1 MILAP
6 RHFQRLT
13 ATIGLFTRYG
23 LGDFAKQ
30 QGLEGLPHETEP
42 GEDFSGSPDRAVAFR
57 KRLVELGPAYIKLG
71 QVLSTR
77 PDLLPASYIAEL
89 ERLQDDVGPIP
100 THDVVCIIEEEL
112 GARLSKLFL
121 AFDDEPLGTASLGQ
135 VHGAE
140 LRDGRP
146 VVVKV
151 QRPNIRNP
159 LAEDIAFF
167 HDLASFLSEHTKA
180 GARVDMVGIVQQL
193 GRALADELDYRVEAR
208 NAASFRRTLAEF
220 PRILVPRVIE
230 GYTTERVLTTERIR
244 GSKLDSISPLARIE
258 HDFGPVADELT
269 RAYLKQITIDGHFHA
284 DPHPGNVFV
293 VMADDANPHTPSEV
307 KAADRR
313 AVQRPAA
320 TPLARIEN
328 DAQRQAAPQPSDVD
342 VKLALI
348 DFGMTARLSATL
360 REHIVRLLLD
370 LADNRGDDAAE
381 TLIEVGTELPGF
393 DREGYV
399 REIAGLMARTYSLG
413 AGELDTGKVLYE
425 LINISFQR
433 GLRLPGEL
441 TLLAKAL
448 FNLSNVTRSIDP
460 VYSPIPT
467 IREFGA
473 KIAADRARHDLN
485 PRRLYQLATEGSDLL
500 AALPHRLDIITSRM
514 ASNEFTT
521 KVEVPQLTLIIEGLQ
536 KVANRV
542 FSGLVLAG
550 LLVASS
556 MLIPYRRVLATW
568 GFVLAGAIALWMV
581 LAILWGDRDK
591 KR

>member
-1 MILAP
+1 M
-6 RHFQRLT
+6 
-13 ATIGLFTRYG
+13 IGLFTRYG
-23 LGDFAKQ
+23 LADFAKQ
-30 QGLEGLPHETEP
+30 QGLAGLPHEPEP
-42 GEDFSGSPDRAVAFR
+42 GEDFSGTPQQAAAFR
-57 KRLVELGPAYIKLG
+57 KRLVELGPAFIKLG

-77 PDLLPASYIAEL
+77 PDLLPESYIKEL
-89 ERLQDDVGPIP
+89 EKLQDDVDPIP
-100 THDVVCIIEEEL
+100 TPEVVQVIEEEL
-112 GARLSKLFL
+112 GARLSKLF
-121 AFDDEPLGTASLGQ
+121 AVFDEEPLGTASLGQ
-135 VHGAE
+135 VHAAE
-140 LRDGRP
+140 LREGRP

-151 QRPNIRNP
+151 QRPNIRNQ
-159 LAEDIAFF
+159 LSDDLAFF

-180 GARVDMVGIVQQL
+180 GARIDMVGIVQQL
-193 GRALADELDYRVEAR
+193 ERALTDELDYRIEAR
-208 NAASFRRTLAEF
+208 NAATFRRSLAEF

-230 GYTTERVLTTERIR
+230 AYTTERVLTTERIR
-244 GSKLDSISPLARIE
+244 GQKLDSISPLARIE
-258 HDFGPVADELT
+258 HDFHPVADDLT

-293 VMADDANPHTPSEV
+293 LMPDETNPPTPSEV

-313 AVQRPAA
+313 SVQRPAA

-328 DAQRQAAPQPSDVD
+328 DAQRQAAPQPADVD

-360 REHIVRLLLD
+360 REQIVRLLLD

-393 DREGYV
+393 EREGYV
-399 REIAGLMARTYSLG
+399 REIAALMARTYDISVG
-413 AGELDTGKVLYE
+413 DLDTGKVLYD

-448 FNLSNVTRSIDP
+448 FNLGNVTASIDP

-467 IREFGA
+467 IREFGNQ
-473 KIAADRARHDLN
+473 IAADRAKRDLN

-500 AALPHRLDIITSRM
+500 MALPHRLDIITSRM
-514 ASNEFTT
+514 ASNEFSTRID
-521 KVEVPQLTLIIEGLQ
+521 VPQLTLIIQALQ
-536 KVANRV
+536 KVANRI

-550 LLVASS
+550 LLVASA
-556 MLIPYRRVLATW
+556 MLIPYRRALATW
-568 GFVLAGAIALWMV
+568 GFVLAGAIGIWMV
-581 LAILWGDRDK
+581 LAILWSDREK
-591 KR
+591 KT

>member
-1 MILAP
+1 M
-6 RHFQRLT
+6 
-13 ATIGLFTRYG
+13 IGLFTRYG
-23 LGDFAKQ
+23 LADFAKK
-30 QGLEGLPHETEP
+30 QGLAGLPHEPEP
-42 GEDFSGSPDRAVAFR
+42 GEDFSGTPQQAAAFR
-57 KRLVELGPAYIKLG
+57 KRLVELGPAFIKLG

-77 PDLLPASYIAEL
+77 PDLLPESYIKEL
-89 ERLQDDVGPIP
+89 EKLQDDVDPIP
-100 THDVVCIIEEEL
+100 TPEVVQVIEEEL
-112 GARLSKLFL
+112 GARLSKLF
-121 AFDDEPLGTASLGQ
+121 AVFDEEPLGTASLGQ
-135 VHGAE
+135 VHAAE
-140 LRDGRP
+140 LREGRP

-151 QRPNIRNP
+151 QRPNIRNQ
-159 LAEDIAFF
+159 LSDDLAFF

-180 GARVDMVGIVQQL
+180 GARIDMVGIVQQL
-193 GRALADELDYRVEAR
+193 ERALTDELDYRIEAR
-208 NAASFRRTLAEF
+208 NAATFRRSLAEF

-230 GYTTERVLTTERIR
+230 AYTTERVLTTERIR
-244 GSKLDSISPLARIE
+244 GQKLDSISPLARIE
-258 HDFGPVADELT
+258 HDFHPVADDLT

-293 VMADDANPHTPSEV
+293 LMPDETNPPTPSEV

-313 AVQRPAA
+313 SVQRPAA

-328 DAQRQAAPQPSDVD
+328 DAQRQAAPQPADVD

-360 REHIVRLLLD
+360 REQIVRLLLD

-393 DREGYV
+393 EREGYV
-399 REIAGLMARTYSLG
+399 REIAALMARTYDISVG
-413 AGELDTGKVLYE
+413 DLDTGKVLYD

-448 FNLSNVTRSIDP
+448 FNLGNVTASIDP

-467 IREFGA
+467 IREFGNQ
-473 KIAADRARHDLN
+473 IAADRAKRDLN

-500 AALPHRLDIITSRM
+500 MALPHRLDIITSRM
-514 ASNEFTT
+514 ASNEFSTRID
-521 KVEVPQLTLIIEGLQ
+521 VPQLTLIIQALQ
-536 KVANRV
+536 KVANRI

-550 LLVASS
+550 LLVASA
-556 MLIPYRRVLATW
+556 MLIPYRRALATW
-568 GFVLAGAIALWMV
+568 GFVLAGAIGIWMV
-581 LAILWGDRDK
+581 LAILWSDREK
-591 KR
+591 KT